1 MSKYCIER
9 KFCQK
14 IFRKASEEKKNI
26 DSTYVLTY
34 RRCTQSFNQIGQQEG
49 NKAENSQEPYK
60 NQSFSENIWKL
71 EKKQT
76 REIED
81 QKMRG
86 KFQPNSV
93 TVG

>member
-49 NKAENSQEPYK
+49 NKTQTSQEAYK
-60 NQSFSENIWKL
+60 NQSFLVNIWKL
-71 EKKQT
+71 E
-76 REIED
+76 RPE
-81 QKMRG
+81 
-86 KFQPNSV
+86 KFMI
-93 TVG
+93 T